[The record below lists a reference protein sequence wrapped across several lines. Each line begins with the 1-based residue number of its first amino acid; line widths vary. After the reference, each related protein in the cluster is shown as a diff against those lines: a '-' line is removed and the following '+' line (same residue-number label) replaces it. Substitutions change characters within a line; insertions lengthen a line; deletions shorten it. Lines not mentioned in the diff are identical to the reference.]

1 MKKCIKCGVEYEDDA
16 RFCPKCGE
24 PLQAENVCQKCG
36 KPITVEDVFCR
47 YCGHKIE
54 KEYRCE
60 KCNAVL
66 NEGAKFYPE
75 CGTKVENPVI
85 SNKQTYRAKPNGASS
100 NNLMNKI
107 VFFIFGVT
115 MLLLFVLMLVGCFG
129 DIVAT
134 YESPRGTGLFAAL
147 GGNSKVSIDY
157 FFGKAVK
164 NINAATEYMD
174 YPEYKIFSI
183 VMLVFEYIFW
193 VVAIGFAIFG
203 ITYAII
209 KLVKGYQK
217 KDYSLNNK
225 VYAACALC
233 GLPYLF
239 IFAIQNFVDIHVV
252 ASAYGVDT
260 TIKYDMGVRF
270 GWGTTMIMVAII
282 IAVCLIALQRVAQA
296 ISEKNNIVRTSIVT
310 AISIAFFAVFIAS
323 IGKAVGLDY
332 SKTGGSL
339 NGFMSVFS
347 LFSSSLSQFS
357 SDAIKDIPNEAIL
370 CLVGSLILLASYL
383 AGALLIGQQLS
394 KPGNIVLSI
403 VFGTLLI
410 GLTIAGSV
418 ICYQGAKDSSA
429 FSYLFSLSEEE
440 TLITY
445 SGFGIALP
453 IVTALSVAG
462 SIVTQKIKFN
472 KAQA

>member
-1 MKKCIKCGVEYEDDA
+1 MKKCIKCGIEYEDDA

-66 NEGAKFYPE
+66 NEGAKFCPE
-75 CGTKVENPVI
+75 CGTKVENPVV
-85 SNKQTYRAKPNGASS
+85 SNKQTYRTKSNGTSS

-107 VFFIFGVT
+107 VFFIFGGT
-115 MLLLFVLMLVGCFG
+115 MLLLFILMLVGCFG
-129 DIVAT
+129 DILTT
-134 YESPRGTGLFAAL
+134 YESPRGTGLLTAL
-147 GGNSKVSIDY
+147 GGKYKVSIDY

-164 NINAATEYMD
+164 NINTATETMD
-174 YPEYKIFSI
+174 YPEYKLFSI
-183 VMLVFEYIFW
+183 IMLVFEYIFW

-225 VYAACALC
+225 VYAACVLC

-239 IFAIQNFVDIHVV
+239 IFARQSFVDIHAV

-296 ISEKNNIVRTSIVT
+296 ISEKNNIVRASIVS
-310 AISIAFFAVFIAS
+310 AFSIAFFAVFVAS

-332 SKTGGSL
+332 SQAGGSL

-347 LFSSSLSQFS
+347 VFSSYLAQFS
-357 SDAIKDIPNEAIL
+357 SDIIKDIPNEAIL

-383 AGALLIGQQLS
+383 IGALLIGQQLS

-418 ICYQGAKDSSA
+418 ISYQGAKDSNA
-429 FSYLFSLSEEE
+429 FSYLFSLSEEQ

-472 KAQA
+472 KAQV

>member
-66 NEGAKFYPE
+66 NEGAKFCPE
-75 CGTKVENPVI
+75 CGTKVENPVV
-85 SNKQTYRAKPNGASS
+85 SNKNVSKAKSNTVSS

-107 VFFIFGVT
+107 VFFIFGGT

-134 YESPRGTGLFAAL
+134 YESPRGTGLFSAL
-147 GGNSKVSIDY
+147 GGNSKISIDY

-164 NINAATEYMD
+164 NINTATEYMD

-183 VMLVFEYIFW
+183 IMLVFEYICW
-193 VVAIGFAIFG
+193 VTAIGFAIFG

-225 VYAACALC
+225 IYATCALC

-239 IFAIQNFVDIHVV
+239 IFAIQNFVDIHAA
-252 ASAYGVDT
+252 ASAYGVAT
-260 TIKYDMGVRF
+260 TIEYDMGVRF

-296 ISEKNNIVRTSIVT
+296 ISEKNNIVRVSIVS
-310 AISIAFFAVFIAS
+310 ALSIAFFAVFVAS
-323 IGKAVGLDY
+323 IGKAVGINY
-332 SKTGGSL
+332 SASSVSM
-339 NGFMSVFS
+339 NGFMSVFFI
-347 LFSSSLSQFS
+347 FSSSLSQFS
-357 SDAIKDIPNEAIL
+357 SDAIKDIPNEATL

-383 AGALLIGQQLS
+383 VGALLIEHQLS

-418 ICYQGAKDSSA
+418 ICYQGAKDSNA
-429 FSYLFSLSEEE
+429 FSYLFSLSEEQ

-472 KAQA
+472 KAQV

>member
-24 PLQAENVCQKCG
+24 RLIDENVCQKCG
-36 KPITVEDVFCR
+36 KPITIEDVFCR

-60 KCNAVL
+60 KWNAVL
-66 NEGAKFYPE
+66 NEGAKCCPE
-75 CGTKVENPVI
+75 CGTKVENPVG
-85 SNKQTYRAKPNGASS
+85 SNKNVSKAKSNPVSS

-107 VFFIFGVT
+107 VFFIFGGT
-115 MLLLFVLMLVGCFG
+115 MILLFVLMLVGCFG
-129 DIVAT
+129 DIIAT
-134 YESPRGTGLFAAL
+134 YESPRGAGLLAIL

-164 NINAATEYMD
+164 NIKTATEHMN

-193 VVAIGFAIFG
+193 VTAIGFAIFG

-209 KLVKGYQK
+209 KLVKGYK
-217 KDYSLNNK
+217 NKDYSLNNK
-225 VYAACALC
+225 FYAACALC

-239 IFAIQNFVDIHVV
+239 IFAIQNFVDIHIA
-252 ASAYGVDT
+252 ASAYEVT
-260 TIKYDMGVRF
+260 TNIKYDMGVRF

-296 ISEKNNIVRTSIVT
+296 ISEKNNIVRTSIVS

-323 IGKAVGLDY
+323 IGKAVGINY
-332 SKTGGSL
+332 SASSASM

-347 LFSSSLSQFS
+347 VFSSYLAQFS
-357 SDAIKDIPNEAIL
+357 SDTIKEIPNEATL

-383 AGALLIGQQLS
+383 VGALLIGQQLS
-394 KPGNIVLSI
+394 KPGNIILSVVLGAL
-403 VFGTLLI
+403 FI
-410 GLTIAGSV
+410 GLTIAGGV
-418 ICYQGAKDSSA
+418 IAYQGVKGTP
-429 FSYLFSLSEEE
+429 LFS
-440 TLITY
+440 TLITVSEEQALIVY

-453 IVTALSVAG
+453 IVTALSVVGHAI
-462 SIVTQKIKFN
+462 SQKIKFN
-472 KAQA
+472 KAQT